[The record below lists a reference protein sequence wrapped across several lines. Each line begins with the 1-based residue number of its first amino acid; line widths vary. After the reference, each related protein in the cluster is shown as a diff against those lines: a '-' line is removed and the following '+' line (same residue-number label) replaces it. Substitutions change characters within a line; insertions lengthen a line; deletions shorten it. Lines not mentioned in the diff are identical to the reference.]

1 MEKHAIGDL
10 MEKTMAKIREL
21 VDVNTIVGS
30 PITTV
35 DGITLIPVSKVS
47 FGFAAG
53 GSDFQTKNG
62 KDKDPGPDAFGG
74 GSGAGVKIEP
84 VSFLV
89 IRDGSVR
96 MISANAGEQ
105 NSVEKFID
113 AMPDIIDKVKE
124 VLPKKKDEETDT
136 DTQA

>member
-1 MEKHAIGDL
+1 MEKHAIGEL
-10 MEKTMAKIREL
+10 MEKTMSKIREM

-53 GSDFQTKNG
+53 GSDFQTKKEKEG
-62 KDKDPGPDAFGG
+62 APDAFGG

-89 IRDGSVR
+89 IRDGNVR
-96 MISANAGEQ
+96 MISANTQ
-105 NSVEKFID
+105 QQSSVEKFVD
-113 AMPDIIDKVKE
+113 AMPEIIDKVKE
-124 VLPKKKDEETDT
+124 VLPKKKDEEMDSDT
-136 DTQA
+136 EN

>member
-10 MEKTMAKIREL
+10 MEKTMARIREM

-62 KDKDPGPDAFGG
+62 KDAAPDAFGG

-96 MISANAGEQ
+96 MISANADEQ

-113 AMPDIIDKVKE
+113 AMPDIIDKLKE